1 MPSNDFVSE
10 CAIFITV
17 LVVCILANIIGLL
30 SIGESKFTSNDILK
44 PINSVILAKSNAVIS
59 QSSTERSA
67 VYEATNEN
75 DETPEKESRRHK
87 LSRMIQNYRNKT
99 KAKAK
104 RMKERAKRLK
114 PRLKKRRR
122 NDDRRGD
129 RDRQREDHDRNF
141 YREESNDSVGY
152 EEPSDIWM
160 AENYLQ
166 QWREA
171 PEDSETRK
179 TLAMNWRR
187 SQLTKSLANRRP
199 F

>member
-30 SIGESKFTSNDILK
+30 SIGESKFTSNDSLK
-44 PINSVILAKSNAVIS
+44 HINSVILAKSNAVIS

-67 VYEATNEN
+67 AYEATNEN
-75 DETPEKESRRHK
+75 DETPEKKSRRHK
-87 LSRMIQNYRNKT
+87 LSKMIQNYRNKT